1 LLPFAPQG
9 AEDETMHEAQATMG
23 ADADILPT
31 PAALRAAIPATE
43 EALDTVRAGRR
54 ALRDLIHGRDPGRL
68 AVIVGPC
75 SIHDP
80 EAALDYAERLQ
91 RVAAPLAS
99 ELVVLMRTFVE
110 KPRTALGWR
119 GLLHDPG
126 LDGSCDVA
134 RGLAISRALLD
145 AIGAR
150 GVACAA
156 EILDPF
162 TSGYLDDLLVWGGIG
177 ARTSES
183 PIHRQLASG
192 LPFPVGFKNGTS
204 GDIDAACNGVR
215 AAARPHRSLGV
226 DRDGACRVQH
236 TPGNPD
242 RHVVLR
248 GGAAGTN
255 YDALHIAATARR
267 LADENL
273 ARPVMVDCSHANSQ
287 QDSTRQSVV
296 FRDVLG
302 ALRRGRPELLGLM
315 LESHLEAG
323 RQPIGADRPLRYG
336 VSVTDA
342 CISWNETADLLCE
355 AAEAVK
361 LSR

>member
-1 LLPFAPQG
+1 
-9 AEDETMHEAQATMG
+9 MHEAQATTNAAAM
-23 ADADILPT
+23 ADADALAT
-31 PAALRAAIPATE
+31 PAALRAAIPAPGR
-43 EALDTVRAGRR
+43 ALETVRAGRR

-91 RVAAPLAS
+91 QLAAPLDG
-99 ELVVLMRTFVE
+99 ELVVLMRTYVE

-119 GLLHDPG
+119 GLLHDPD

-134 RGLAISRALLD
+134 RGLALSRALLGE
-145 AIGAR
+145 IGAR

-156 EILDPF
+156 EILDPL
-162 TSGYLDDLLVWGGIG
+162 TSGYLDDLLAWGGVG

-183 PIHRQLASG
+183 PVHRQLASG

-204 GDIDAACNGVR
+204 GDLDAACNGAR
-215 AAARPHRSLGV
+215 TAGRPHRVVDVDDDGV
-226 DRDGACRVQH
+226 RRVRR

-255 YDALHIAATARR
+255 HDARHIAAAARR

-273 ARPVMVDCSHANSQ
+273 ARPVMVDCSHANSRG
-287 QDSTRQSVV
+287 DPSRQGVI

-302 ALRRGRPELLGLM
+302 ALRRGCPELLGLM
-315 LESHLEAG
+315 LESHLVAG
-323 RQPIGADRPLRYG
+323 RQTLGAARALRYG

-342 CISWNETADLLCE
+342 CIGWNETADLLCA